1 MKQKENPFKKLE
13 NEQKIFKWEDDKK
26 EIHVKDKF
34 SDNKSTKRSAYEKHE
49 NSNLIVPVD
58 KIDKESRRRYMNQQ
72 KKVFII
78 IGIFITLHQFCCV
91 FLQSTHQVDMKNIVE
106 C

>member
-58 KIDKESRRRYMNQQ
+58 KIKRNLKKDIWTNRR
-72 KKVFII
+72 KS
-78 IGIFITLHQFCCV
+78 L
-91 FLQSTHQVDMKNIVE
+91 
-106 C
+106 